1 MKKVKFFIRNLVKM
15 AVQSLILPVAY
26 GFAKLRYPKGGDLYV
41 FADAHHTSLPFSL
54 EAMYHHVISLGI
66 QPVCHFYDY
75 THEGAVK
82 SLLHAISFMGILA
95 RAKYVFI
102 CDTFMPVSAGAKNA
116 RTKIVQLCHF
126 SGPFKK
132 IGYAT
137 SDDVPSYYKYNVF
150 KNYDLVS
157 VSADAFVPLL
167 TDAMRQE
174 PGAVQALGVSRSDV
188 YYDEAWNAACR
199 EEFYSRYPEARGKKI
214 LLWAPTFR
222 GKAAS
227 PDTLDNESMSR
238 LQEKL
243 GEDWM
248 VLIKHHPHD
257 DAVATKE
264 QYRSNC
270 SISSER
276 LLPVV
281 DLLITDYSTV
291 VLDYLIY
298 SRPFILYAPDLE
310 EYEATRGF
318 FVDYRSITKNL
329 TTGAEHLDEMVK
341 QVYQQ
346 WLDGDRE
353 DILRCR
359 RELIHACDGNATRR
373 ILAYIQDAEPV
384 RSEETVLSN

>member
-1 MKKVKFFIRNLVKM
+1 MKKIKFFVRNLAKM
-15 AVQSLILPVAY
+15 VIQNWILPIAY
-26 GFAKLRYPKGGDLYV
+26 GVAKLRYRGEKELYV

-54 EAMYHHVISLGI
+54 EAMYNHVASLGI
-66 QPVCHFYDY
+66 EPVCHFYDY
-75 THEGAVK
+75 THEGSVK
-82 SLLHAISFMGILA
+82 SLLHAISFMDILA

-102 CDTFMPVSAGAKNA
+102 CDTFMPVSSGAKA
-116 RTKIVQLCHF
+116 EGTKIVQLCHF

-137 SDDVPSYYKYNVF
+137 NDDVPSYYKGNVF
-150 KNYDLVS
+150 KNYDLVP
-157 VSADAFVPLL
+157 VSSELYVPLL

-174 PGAVQALGVSRSDV
+174 PGVVQALGVSRSDV
-188 YYDEAWNAACR
+188 YYEEAWVARCK
-199 EEFYSRYPEARGKKI
+199 EEFYRQFPDAREKKV

-243 GEDWM
+243 GSEWL

-257 DAVATKE
+257 DATATKDC
-264 QYRSNC
+264 YRSNC
-270 SISSER
+270 TIPSER

-298 SRPFILYAPDLE
+298 QRPFILYAPDLE
-310 EYEATRGF
+310 EYESTRGF

-329 TTGAEHLDEMVK
+329 TTDAEHLDEMVK
-341 QVYQQ
+341 LVYQQ

-353 DILRCR
+353 DIFRCQQ
-359 RELIHACDGNATRR
+359 LLTAACDGNATQR
-373 ILAYIQDAEPV
+373 ILECLHNMDRV
-384 RSEETVLSN
+384 HREETVTV